1 MQFVRRNKG
10 LTLASSFL
18 SLLILLE
25 AVGQPAHTAQ
35 MHPYLLSPVYALT
48 TAVIEDWA
56 WYVVTFMAM
65 LPAGLLLRREGEQF
79 WLTCA
84 GLIGAALVWEIVQ
97 PLLRVDYFRLYAV
110 AAVALGLLTGGLCA
124 EVLCWIEDRRAAQGA
139 LLLIGTVVTY
149 ALENA
154 EVAGYSLY
162 EAATM
167 RFSGGMISVALL
179 MLMMLA
185 GKTVCFSAL
194 IQPLTKHSLAPW
206 LCLPLLLLT
215 MPKALLVQ
223 DAAVL
228 PGWTIGYVLCA
239 AALAFGMSD
248 GAVLW
253 KEKRLQEEKG

>member
-1 MQFVRRNKG
+1 MAIVYFG
-10 LTLASSFL
+10 
-18 SLLILLE
+18 LLILLE

-48 TAVIEDWA
+48 TVVIEDWA

-65 LPAGLLLRREGEQF
+65 LPAGLLRREGEQF

-84 GLIGAALVWEIVQ
+84 GLTGAALVWEIVQ

-124 EVLCWIEDRRAAQGA
+124 EVLCWIEGRRAAQGA
-139 LLLIGTVVTY
+139 LLLIGTVAAY

-185 GKTVCFSAL
+185 GKAVCFSAL
-194 IQPLTKHSLAPW
+194 IQPLTKRPFVPW

-215 MPKALLVQ
+215 MPKALVQ
-223 DAAVL
+223 DIAAL

-239 AALAFGMSD
+239 AVLAFAMSEET
-248 GAVLW
+248 AFW
-253 KEKRLQEEKG
+253 KGKWVRKMEG

>member
-1 MQFVRRNKG
+1 MKRADKG
-10 LTLASSFL
+10 MIWSMVALG
-18 SLLILLE
+18 LLILLE

-48 TAVIEDWA
+48 TVLIEDWA

-65 LPAGLLLRREGEQF
+65 LPAGLLLRREGERF

-84 GLIGAALVWEIVQ
+84 GLTGAALVWETVQ
-97 PLLRVDYFRLYAV
+97 QLLRVDYFRLYAV
-110 AAVALGLLTGGLCA
+110 AAVTLGLLTGGLCA
-124 EVLCWIEDRRAAQGA
+124 EVLRWVEGRRAAQGT
-139 LLLIGTVVTY
+139 LLLIGTVAAY

-167 RFSGGMISVALL
+167 RFSGGMVSVALL

-185 GKTVCFSAL
+185 SKAVCFSAL
-194 IQPLTKHSLAPW
+194 IQPLAKQSCAPW

-215 MPKALLVQ
+215 MPKELVQ
-223 DAAVL
+223 DAVVL
-228 PGWTIGYVLCA
+228 PG
-239 AALAFGMSD
+239 
-248 GAVLW
+248 
-253 KEKRLQEEKG
+253 

>member
-1 MQFVRRNKG
+1 MKRADKG
-10 LTLASSFL
+10 MIWSMAALG
-18 SLLILLE
+18 LLILLE

-48 TAVIEDWA
+48 TVVIEDWA

-65 LPAGLLLRREGEQF
+65 LPAGLLLRREGERF

-84 GLIGAALVWEIVQ
+84 GLTGAALVWEVVQ

-110 AAVALGLLTGGLCA
+110 AAVALGLLMGGLCA
-124 EVLCWIEDRRAAQGA
+124 EVLRWIDGRRAAQGA
-139 LLLIGTVVTY
+139 LLLIGTVAAY

-167 RFSGGMISVALL
+167 RFSGGMISVTLL
-179 MLMMLA
+179 MLIMLA
-185 GKTVCFSAL
+185 GKAVCFSEL
-194 IQPLTKHSLAPW
+194 IQPLAKRPFAPW

-215 MPKALLVQ
+215 MPKALVQ

-239 AALAFGMSD
+239 AVLAFGMTD
-248 GAVLW
+248 DAVFW
-253 KEKRLQEEKG
+253 KEKRVREMEG